1 MRTFIYRGVAVAA
14 LALASSAAFAQ
25 GQIIINN
32 INAPGVGFNDPTP
45 AAPVGGNNG
54 ATLGQQRLNVFEFA
68 ANIWEQVLQ
77 PKVDI
82 HVNAQFTAL
91 GANVL
96 GSAGPRY
103 VISDFPG
110 EEFAGMWYHAALANH
125 LAGEDLVPTLHDINA
140 NFSSTFAFYFGF
152 DNNEGALVDLL
163 PVVLHELGHG
173 LGFSNFVNEATGTLN
188 GGLPDVYSQYTI
200 DVTTGKI
207 WNAMT
212 DAERAAS
219 AINVRKV
226 SWNGLNV
233 KKDVPKVLQLG
244 EPFASINGGPQL
256 MLGAA
261 VFGTPLTA
269 AGITGSVVLGID
281 PADVAGPSTTDACSA
296 LTNDL
301 TGRIALVDRG
311 TCGFAIKV
319 KNAQNAG
326 AIAVIVADNVVGL
339 PPGGLSGFDPTITIP
354 SGRITLADGN
364 AIKAA
369 LVGPVTA
376 KLALDMSVRAGTD
389 RVKGLAMVAA
399 LDPVAPG
406 SSISHWDTGAI
417 PNQLMEP
424 SINIDLTSSI
434 TTPQD
439 LTASQMTDIGWFSD
453 ADGVPD
459 GADNCIGSDLAATVV
474 IDGCD
479 SRAGNDLQA
488 NGCSV
493 ADDVGECAVKYANK
507 PLHELACVVKETDR
521 LRRAKI
527 ISTKEQ
533 AGILVCTLL
542 TLGH

>member
-1 MRTFIYRGVAVAA
+1 MRNFIYRGVAVAA

-25 GQIIINN
+25 GQIIIQN
-32 INAPGVGFNDPTP
+32 INAPNVGFNDPTP

-68 ANIWEQVLQ
+68 ANIWEAVLQ

-82 HVNAQFTAL
+82 IVQAQFTPL

-125 LAGEDLVPTLHDINA
+125 LAGEDLVPQLHDINA

-152 DNNEGALVDLL
+152 DNNEGVLVDLL

-173 LGFSNFVNEATGTLN
+173 LGFSNFVNEVTGTLN
-188 GGLPDVYSQYTI
+188 GGIPDIYSQYTI

-226 SWNGLNV
+226 SWNGVNV
-233 KKDVPKVLQLG
+233 KKDTPKVLQLG
-244 EPFASINGGPQL
+244 EPFVSINGGPNL
-256 MLGAA
+256 MFGPAAFGA
-261 VFGTPLTA
+261 PLTA
-269 AGITGSVVLGID
+269 GGITGPVALGID
-281 PADVAGPSTTDACSA
+281 PADAAGPSTTDACSP

-301 TGRIALVDRG
+301 TGKIALVDRG
-311 TCGFAIKV
+311 TCGFAIKI
-319 KNAQNAG
+319 KNVQNAG
-326 AIAVIVADNVVGL
+326 AIAAIVADNAPGSPPAGL
-339 PPGGLSGFDPTITIP
+339 GGADPTITIA
-354 SGRITLADGN
+354 SGRVTLVDGN

-376 KLALDMSVRAGTD
+376 KLALDKSVRAGTD

-434 TTPQD
+434 VPPED
-439 LTASQMTDIGWFSD
+439 LTSSQMTDIGWFSD

-459 GADNCIGSDLAATVV
+459 GADNCIGSDLAVTVV
-474 IDGCD
+474 INGCD
-479 SRAGNDLQA
+479 SRAGNDLQS

-493 ADDVGECAVKYANK
+493 ADDVAECGVKFANK
-507 PLHELACVVKETDR
+507 PLQELACVAKETDR

-527 ISTKEQ
+527 I
-533 AGILVCTLL
+533 
-542 TLGH
+542 

>member
-14 LALASSAAFAQ
+14 LALASSAAVAQ
-25 GQIIINN
+25 GQVIIQN

-68 ANIWEQVLQ
+68 ANIWEAVLQ

-82 HVNAQFTAL
+82 IVQAQFTPL

-103 VISDFPG
+103 VINDFPG
-110 EEFAGMWYHAALANH
+110 EEYAGMWYHAALANH

-188 GGLPDVYSQYTI
+188 GGLPDIYSQYTL
-200 DVTTGKI
+200 DVTTGKT

-219 AINVRKV
+219 AVNVRKV

-244 EPFASINGGPQL
+244 EPFVTINGGPTL
-256 MLGAA
+256 MFGPAAFGA
-261 VFGTPLTA
+261 PLTA
-269 AGITGSVVLGID
+269 AGITGSVALGID
-281 PADVAGPSTTDACSA
+281 PADPAGPSTTDACSP

-301 TGRIALVDRG
+301 TGKIALIDRG

-319 KNAQNAG
+319 KNVQNAG
-326 AIAVIVADNVVGL
+326 AIAAIVADNAVGS
-339 PPGGLSGFDPTITIP
+339 PPAGLGGADPTITIP

-376 KLALDMSVRAGTD
+376 KLGLDTSVRAGTD

-399 LDPVAPG
+399 LDPVSPG

-474 IDGCD
+474 INGCD